1 MSRGTLSRSVL
12 YEEPRP
18 DRRSGPGERQRASS
32 RSCHVL
38 LEDSE
43 LFDAV
48 PAHVRDQAFQDCIA
62 QIITLAPGA
71 WPAADVPS
79 ELCDGL
85 GLLVLEGLVV
95 SRVGIDGRFGAEL
108 LGGGDL
114 LRPWQEAADALALPL
129 TTARKVLTPTRIA
142 VLDLAFAERA
152 ARYPQIAGQLVARTM
167 NRSRNLAVMMAIAHH
182 PRVDVRLH
190 SLFWHLAGR
199 WGRKRVDEVLLPL
212 PLTHSVL
219 ADLIAA
225 RRPTVSSA
233 LADLSRRGVL
243 TASAEGWRLTGS
255 SPRARYP
262 LPGLPASAAPGRGE
276 PVMAG

>member
-1 MSRGTLSRSVL
+1 
-12 YEEPRP
+12 
-18 DRRSGPGERQRASS
+18 
-32 RSCHVL
+32 
-38 LEDSE
+38 
-43 LFDAV
+43 
-48 PAHVRDQAFQDCIA
+48 
-62 QIITLAPGA
+62 
-71 WPAADVPS
+71 VPS

-262 LPGLPASAAPGRGE
+262 LPGLPASAPGRGE

>member
-1 MSRGTLSRSVL
+1 M
-12 YEEPRP
+12 
-18 DRRSGPGERQRASS
+18 
-32 RSCHVL
+32 L

-43 LFDAV
+43 LFGAV
-48 PAHVRDQAFQDCIA
+48 PAHVRDQAFQDCFA
-62 QIITLAPGA
+62 QIITLPPGA
-71 WPAADVPS
+71 WPAVDAPR
-79 ELCDGL
+79 ELCDGF
-85 GLLVLEGLVV
+85 GLLVLDGLLVN
-95 SRVGIDGRFGAEL
+95 RVGIDGRFGAEL

-152 ARYPQIAGQLVARTM
+152 ASYPQIAGQLVARTM

-219 ADLIAA
+219 ADLTAA

-233 LADLSRRGVL
+233 LADLARRGVL
-243 TASAEGWRLTGS
+243 TSSAEGWRLTGS
-255 SPRARYP
+255 SPRARHP
-262 LPGLPASAAPGRGE
+262 LPGLPASAPARAE
-276 PVMAG
+276 RVMAG